1 MNNIML
7 TPYTNAYIDSEHHI
21 GAVKNYSIY
30 KHYDRFYGFSAPAT
44 ISVLQAHGYCIPV
57 I

>member
-7 TPYTNAYIDSEHHI
+7 TPYTNPYIDSEHHI

-30 KHYDRFYGFSAPAT
+30 KHDCFYGFSAPAT
-44 ISVLQAHGYCIPV
+44 ISVMQARGYCIPV